1 MSVVAAYVYGDGK
14 RLREIDI
21 SAPAS
26 LELKAG
32 EIVYPNGQTAGF
44 KRIAIPAPS
53 RRPIIS
59 ALTPTPSSQSDQNGK

>member
-32 EIVYPNGQTAGF
+32 EFAWIGLLEPSADEL
-44 KRIAIPAPS
+44 AILQE
-53 RRPIIS
+53 RFY
-59 ALTPTPSSQSDQNGK
+59 L